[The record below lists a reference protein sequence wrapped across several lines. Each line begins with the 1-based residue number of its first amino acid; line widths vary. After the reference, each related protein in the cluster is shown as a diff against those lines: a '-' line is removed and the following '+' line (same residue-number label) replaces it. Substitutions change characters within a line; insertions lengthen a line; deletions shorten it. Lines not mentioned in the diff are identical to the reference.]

1 MDLVIRNGTIIDGS
15 GLPGY
20 LGDVGI
26 EDGRIVSVGR
36 PLTDADGRRVI
47 DATGLVVAPGFV
59 DPHTHLDAQLLFDP
73 FVFPTIEHGITT
85 VVTGNCS
92 LSMAPVRAE
101 HRDRFSRMFRL
112 IEEMPAAAFDT
123 GVDWRWGESFEGLLD
138 TLASDL
144 ALNVAPLVGHSVLR
158 LFVLGDDS
166 RRPATA
172 TEVAAMSDALR
183 ACLDAGA
190 VGLSTSFV
198 DIEEDFMPVPCRFA
212 EHSELEAL
220 CAVLGERGRML
231 QIVHE
236 FYDADLTVS
245 RVEMLGDLSR
255 RFGIPTTLSPLFHNS
270 GAPGATDAIMAAVER
285 EVAAGARVWPQVQTR
300 PIDISWTLDQRSIM
314 FLVIPGWWPVLSLP
328 TKAEK
333 LAALND
339 PATRS
344 TMVAA
349 LDNLSASSAFAM
361 NAATI
366 VIRDVALEKNRHLIG
381 RTVGELAAERGT
393 SPAEALIAL
402 AVEEDLGT
410 WFIRSNI
417 SHVDAVAVGALLAHP
432 NVHVGA
438 SDVGAHVGSFST
450 YGDIGFLMSQF
461 VRETGALR
469 LEHAVKKVTSD
480 VCNIWGLEGRGFL
493 REGYAADVVV
503 FDPATIGRGP
513 EIASDDFPGHGTRWI
528 RRSVG
533 IDSVVVNGTITWT
546 AANGYVEGARA
557 GVIAVPRTVGAAGTA
572 ATVASAR

>member
-198 DIEEDFMPVPCRFA
+198 DVEEDFMPVPCRFA

-245 RVEMLGDLSR
+245 RVEMLGHLSR

-328 TKAEK
+328 TKAER

-381 RTVGELAAERGT
+381 RTVSELAAERGT

-513 EIASDDFPGHGTRWI
+513 EITSDDFPGHGTRWI

-557 GVIAVPRTVGAAGTA
+557 GVIAVPRSVGAAGTA